1 VGFEAQPTTCVWK
14 SRGSGASSFPCARNR
29 PVNPASLANR
39 RSSGAA
45 VETLTDLQVR
55 DTWEIPKSQVRA
67 TWSDAFGAALDAVRY
82 GLGLPSSCELGADF
96 HAMLVYEKGQFF
108 VGHQDSETDDAMVG
122 TLPVTLPSAH
132 TGGELVIE
140 HAGDAKLYQ
149 GVEDCALAGGHG
161 PQFRGSWRVMALIER
176 IHSPS

>member
-1 VGFEAQPTTCVWK
+1 
-14 SRGSGASSFPCARNR
+14 
-29 PVNPASLANR
+29 LANR

-55 DTWEIPKSQVRA
+55 DTWEIPKCQVRA

-108 VGHQDSETDDAMVG
+108 VGHQDSETDHAMVG
-122 TLPVTLPSAH
+122 TLLVTLPSAH